1 MPSESSFT
9 TIEVFLRV
17 RPSKSPSGYFQQHD
31 IDESQITVQVPKQSL
46 DLTFNNLQNQY
57 AFKFNGI
64 LDPKSKQDEVFRK
77 IGAPAVRN
85 VLQGLNSTV
94 FAYGQTGSGKTF
106 TITGGPER
114 YADRGIIPRAISMLF
129 ASFQDDKLNAT
140 FNCSISYLEL
150 YNESGYDLLAS
161 NKGIE
166 VTRLEDMPKVTMLED
181 DQGDYHFKNLSL
193 NPIASEEEGLNF
205 LFLGD
210 TSRAIGETEMNQ
222 SSSRSHC
229 IFTIHVEKRQHGT
242 DTVIR
247 SKLNLVDLAGS
258 ERVHK
263 THSTGQTLKEAQYIN
278 TSLFFLE
285 MVIVALHEKS
295 KKGKENTHIP
305 YRNSMM
311 TSVLRDS
318 LGGNCKTL
326 MIATIS
332 PDAKQTAESI
342 STCHFAQRVALVE
355 NNAHINEELEPE
367 LVIQRLKDELKRVRE
382 EVRFLQGENGEGDD
396 LTDEERLDLEQ
407 RIKSYALGED
417 NGELNIGAITLNKIQ
432 TTHSI
437 FKELF
442 KRQDK
447 GHKKSFNNDTF
458 VEEEGEDN
466 VKNMQTQILSLQT
479 TVLQRDE
486 EIKLLVGMVKNREG
500 GNISAFETQQRKSAI
515 IPSVPPAHTS
525 QVTVID
531 DKISGV
537 LRCLEKQILRDPPQ
551 AFQWFRDRYPGEG
564 SIEENKTVLQNRI
577 REAKETGDIVKE
589 CRDEIINQKHQIEK
603 IRRDI
608 AIDQISGIERNID
621 DSNISVEKG
630 ITIIEKKKKM
640 FKEALEK
647 LRQLKVAIEHIKQL
661 MENKRRKMQID
672 FDVWYAA
679 MYDLL
684 DNKPYLFLTHNNAIS
699 GTLEGECAAKQVA
712 TVEPGKQTMATITG
726 ETDVIPQPSF
736 KLPQGVL
743 LTGNIEADED
753 IIAFYRAK
761 EVLLARA
768 KGRG

>member
-1 MPSESSFT
+1 MTNESSFS

-17 RPSKSPSGYFQQHD
+17 RPSKSPSGYFQQDD
-31 IDESQITVQVPKQSL
+31 IDESQITVKIPKQSHH
-46 DLTFNNLQNQY
+46 DLTVNNSQTQH
-57 AFKFNGI
+57 AFKFNAI

-77 IGAPAVRN
+77 VGAPAVIN
-85 VLQGLNSTV
+85 VLQGWNSTV

-129 ASFQDDKLNAT
+129 VSFQDDESNAT

-150 YNESGYDLLAS
+150 YNDSGYDLLAS
-161 NKGIE
+161 DHDIE
-166 VTRLEDMPKVTMLED
+166 VSRLEDKPKVTMRED
-181 DQGDYHFKNLSL
+181 DQGNYHFKNLSV
-193 NPIASEEEGLNF
+193 NPVASEEEALNL

-263 THSTGQTLKEAQYIN
+263 THSIGQTLKEAQYIN

-295 KKGKENTHIP
+295 KRGKENTHIP

-332 PDAKQTAESI
+332 PEAKQTAESI
-342 STCHFAQRVALVE
+342 STCHFAQRVALVK
-355 NNAHINEELEPE
+355 NSAYINEELEPE

-382 EVRFLQGENGEGDD
+382 EVNFLQGENGEGDA
-396 LTDEERLDLEQ
+396 LTDKERLDLEQ
-407 RIKSYALGED
+407 RIKLYALGGD
-417 NGELNIGAITLNKIQ
+417 NEELDIGAITLTNIQ
-432 TTHSI
+432 TAYSI
-437 FKELF
+437 FKELVQ
-442 KRQDK
+442 RQDN
-447 GHKKSFNNDTF
+447 GHEKDIDNGDC
-458 VEEEGEDN
+458 VEHVEDH
-466 VKNMQTQILSLQT
+466 VKNMQTQILSLQRI
-479 TVLQRDE
+479 VQQRDE
-486 EIKLLVGMVKNREG
+486 EIKLLVGMVKNGENEPRQR
-500 GNISAFETQQRKSAI
+500 NSTISTSA
-515 IPSVPPAHTS
+515 PPVEHPP
-525 QVTVID
+525 QVTVTD

-537 LRCLEKQILRDPPQ
+537 LRCLDEHILRDPPK
-551 AFQWFRDRYPGEG
+551 AFLWFRGKYPGER
-564 SIEENKTVLQNRI
+564 SIEENKILLQNRI
-577 REAKETGDIVKE
+577 REAKESGNVATE
-589 CRDEIINQKHQIEK
+589 CRDEITMQKSQIEK
-603 IRRDI
+603 LRRDI
-608 AIDQISGIERNID
+608 AIDQISGIQRID
-621 DSNISVEKG
+621 VDSNLAVEKR
-630 ITIIEKKKKM
+630 IAIIEKMKLK
-640 FKEALEK
+640 FKEALER
-647 LRQLKVAIEHIKQL
+647 LRELKGAIEHIKHL
-661 MENKRRKMQID
+661 MEKKRRKMQMD

-684 DNKPYLFLTHNNAIS
+684 DSKPELFMKQNNAIS
-699 GTLEGECAAKQVA
+699 EGLEGEYEAKRA
-712 TVEPGKQTMATITG
+712 SNVEPGEPTSTVHGGGTG
-726 ETDVIPQPSF
+726 DHLPEPVF
-736 KLPQGVL
+736 KLPQGFS
-743 LTGNIEADED
+743 LTGNKEADED
-753 IIAFYRAK
+753 IIAFYKAK
-761 EVLLARA
+761 EALMART